1 MRPILKLTLFL
12 ICCSLWCTGCSHRV
26 LLEGTAVANRNQR
39 VAITVNDT
47 FRKISN
53 TEFKSVS
60 RSRIYR
66 MMGNSKFAATTDF
79 NNRYRIRP
87 KKSDTLYF
95 SASGHATQAYAVT
108 DIHGQKYKYVQLEK
122 KPPCDTSK
130 CDTVLLNRHILIAKK
145 VKLNFIVNNCPNR
158 IKLSPEYNANYTV
171 VEDIL
176 GNYDSG
182 TIKFRV
188 IEPLRKPA
196 YESEENVLL
205 LLDEHCGELRHSGNN
220 RINVYKATNG
230 RWALPYYPL
239 NFINKEHGELL
250 QGHEPQLITFASP
263 VAFPIKD
270 ISSEMVAKL
279 YPSPYYRIEG
289 NTAIA
294 LYGNYVDDLKVLRK
308 R

>member
-1 MRPILKLTLFL
+1 MRLKLILFL

-47 FRKISN
+47 SRKISSS
-53 TEFKSVS
+53 EFKSVS
-60 RSRIYR
+60 RSRMYR
-66 MMGNSKFAATTDF
+66 MMDNPKFSATTDF
-79 NNRYRIRP
+79 NNRYTIRP

-95 SASGHATQAYAVT
+95 SASGHASQAHAVT
-108 DIHGQKYKYVQLEK
+108 DILGQKYKYVQLKK

-130 CDTVLLNRHILIAKK
+130 CDTVLLNRYILIAKK
-145 VKLNFIVNNCPNR
+145 VKLNFIVDNCPNR
-158 IKLSPEYNANYTV
+158 IKLYPEYNASYTV
-171 VEDIL
+171 TEDML
-176 GNYDSG
+176 GNYKSP

-196 YESEENVLL
+196 YDSKENVLL
-205 LLDEHCGELRHSGNN
+205 LLDEHCGELRHSGDN
-220 RINVYKATNG
+220 RINVYQAIDG

-239 NFINKEHGELL
+239 NFINKEQGELL
-250 QGHEPQLITFASP
+250 QGPKPQLINFASP

-270 ISSEMVAKL
+270 ISAEMIAKL